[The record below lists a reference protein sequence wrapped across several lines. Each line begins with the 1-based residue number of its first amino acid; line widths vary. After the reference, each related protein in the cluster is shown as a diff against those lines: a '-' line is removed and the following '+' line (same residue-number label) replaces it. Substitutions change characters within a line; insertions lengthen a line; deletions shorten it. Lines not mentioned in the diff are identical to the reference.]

1 MIGGL
6 VKRRAWLTLI
16 TFLSMGALPP
26 LRAQDAPPLVLGDFE
41 TQGSVTAGY
50 RFTSVKGRQQK
61 FLELFNLK
69 SGLRLMDFNLQGRA
83 KGGSNPFADSYSL
96 NLSGLGGD
104 PYPGGQFTVRKNKLY
119 DLRVNYRESH
129 YYWDRN
135 DDVLLPLPSPAPSPP
150 IQRGLTSN
158 HDLMSVR
165 KFGSANLLL
174 HATNNLRFT
183 LEINRTSRDGQN
195 NTTRVMEYFDSPSSW
210 GSFLRDNPY
219 LVDLPLNESANRI
232 AGGLSYAWRDWNFQ
246 YRLGYQTFVQNIV
259 WNSAVSPERSINVD
273 TPRTADEP
281 LTNASWSEFRQLKT
295 PVSEFS
301 YNGKAN
307 SRVSLRGGYIF
318 YRYRGPSAM
327 DAAFAGTA
335 RSGSAVAPYAVAM
348 NSRAQ
353 VTEPNH
359 VVDQGMSVKITPW
372 WNAHVDYR
380 YAQMNENNDLRFHS
394 LRDGVTADDALTTAW
409 RSALHQVE
417 LNMEFTPLDNLV
429 VRPGIRYMNR
439 DIQGWEDG
447 VVDPIHTKKISTVW
461 PTVSAFYQ
469 PTRTLSLRGDFQSTT
484 NAASYTRISPHSD
497 LSGRFVVRYRPT
509 EKLSFEENLALR
521 TRKFLDTAFRNTIR
535 TNSFIASYALD
546 RRLSVYGG
554 FSYDDYSATAAIT
567 FIRGTPPLDATWR
580 DQALNRVWQGGI
592 STQPWRRA
600 GFNVS
605 GNFIRTTGTSEIS
618 GEPPAYGPL
627 TWPLITATGYYDFPS
642 AGRLSI
648 DLQRTYYVED
658 IIHGD
663 DFGANL
669 LTLRWTKDF

>member
-1 MIGGL
+1 MNGGF
-6 VKRRAWLTLI
+6 VKQRACFALI
-16 TFLSMGALPP
+16 AVLSMGALPL
-26 LRAQDAPPLVLGDFE
+26 LRAQDTPPLMLGNFE
-41 TQGSVTAGY
+41 TQGSITAGY

-69 SGLRLMDFNLQGRA
+69 DGLRLMDFNLQGRA
-83 KGGSNPFADSYSL
+83 KTGTNSFADSYSL

-104 PYPGGQFTVRKNKLY
+104 PYPGGQLTVRKTNLY

-158 HDLMSVR
+158 HDFMSVR
-165 KFGSANLLL
+165 KFGSANLVL
-174 HATNNLRFT
+174 HATNHLRFT
-183 LEINRTSRDGQN
+183 FEVNRTSRDGDSV
-195 NTTRVMEYFDSPSSW
+195 TTRVLEYFDSPSSW

-232 AGGLSYAWRDWNFQ
+232 TGGISYAWRDWNFQ

-259 WNSAVSPERSINVD
+259 WDNATSPERSINVD
-273 TPRTADEP
+273 TPTTANET
-281 LTNASWSEFRQLKT
+281 LTSASWSEFRQLKT
-295 PVSEFS
+295 PISEFS
-301 YNGKAN
+301 YNGKVN

-318 YRYRGPSAM
+318 YRYRGPAAM

-335 RSGSAVAPYAVAM
+335 RSGPTFAPYAVAM

-359 VVDQGMSVKITPW
+359 VIDEGLSVKITNW
-372 WNAHVDYR
+372 WTAHADYR
-380 YAQMNENNDLRFHS
+380 YARMTENSDMSFHS
-394 LRDGVTADDALTTAW
+394 LSDSVAADGTVANAW
-409 RSALHQVE
+409 RSVLHQAE

-439 DIQGWEDG
+439 DIRVLQDG
-447 VVDPIHTKKISTVW
+447 IVDPTRTKKISTVW
-461 PTVSAFYQ
+461 PTLSAFYQ
-469 PTRTLSLRGDFQSTT
+469 PARTLTLRGDFQSTT

-497 LSGRFVVRYRPT
+497 LSGRFVVRYHPT
-509 EKLSFEENLALR
+509 EKLSFEENLVLQTR
-521 TRKFLDTAFRNTIR
+521 TFVDTAFRNTIR
-535 TNSFIASYALD
+535 TNAFTASYALD

-567 FIRGTPPLDATWR
+567 FIRGTPPTNATWF

-592 STQPWRRA
+592 STQPWRRV

-605 GNFIRTTGTSEIS
+605 GNFIRTTGTSQIS

-627 TWPLITATGYYDFPS
+627 TWPLITATGYYDFPK